1 VSSKID
7 TIKAKDNQN
16 IAVNKTEALKKELK

>member
-16 IAVNKTEALKKELK
+16 IATNKTEALKKELK